1 MNEKQSKLKP
11 IKKNKN
17 ELSAVK
23 LKLLVTVVNR
33 NKGEL
38 FADYIESKGVNMQM
52 MVYGNGTA
60 NTEILHVLGLTNTEK
75 AIILSVIRED
85 KIKETLEMISDKLS
99 NVKNGKGVAFTA
111 PFSGMIGVQLFGFLA
126 NNRPEVNEEV

>member
-11 IKKNKN
+11 VKKNKN

-38 FADYIESKGVNMQM
+38 
-52 MVYGNGTA
+52 
-60 NTEILHVLGLTNTEK
+60 LGGIRQNFLP
-75 AIILSVIRED
+75 IISNLRE
-85 KIKETLEMISDKLS
+85 
-99 NVKNGKGVAFTA
+99 
-111 PFSGMIGVQLFGFLA
+111 
-126 NNRPEVNEEV
+126 

>member
-11 IKKNKN
+11 IKNKN

-38 FADYIESKGVNMQM
+38 FADYIESKGVNMQWW
-52 MVYGNGTA
+52 
-60 NTEILHVLGLTNTEK
+60 
-75 AIILSVIRED
+75 
-85 KIKETLEMISDKLS
+85 
-99 NVKNGKGVAFTA
+99 FTA
-111 PFSGMIGVQLFGFLA
+111 TAPQTPKYYMYWDL
-126 NNRPEVNEEV
+126 RTPKKR

>member
-52 MVYGNGTA
+52 VVYGNGTA

-99 NVKNGKGVAFTA
+99 NV
-111 PFSGMIGVQLFGFLA
+111 
-126 NNRPEVNEEV
+126 